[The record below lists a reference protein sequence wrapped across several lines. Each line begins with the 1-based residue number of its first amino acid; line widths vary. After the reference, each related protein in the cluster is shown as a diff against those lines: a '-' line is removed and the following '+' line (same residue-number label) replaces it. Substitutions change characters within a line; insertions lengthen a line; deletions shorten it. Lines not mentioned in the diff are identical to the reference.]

1 MYFPERNGKDSS
13 GGAGIFCTWQLR
25 LRAKRFG
32 DERSM
37 MIGMGENIKNLV
49 KQLYWEV
56 LGSIF
61 IAAGIY
67 NFAVQAEFPMT
78 GFSGISIILYRLFGV
93 QIGLSTV
100 FLNIPVAILCYK
112 LLGRKFFVSSLRC
125 MLISSIF
132 IDYIAPLFPMYT
144 GSRLLASLC
153 TGVIAGLGYAII
165 YMQNSSTGGSD
176 FIIMAV
182 KAIKPHLSLGRI
194 AFLSDV
200 LIILVG
206 GILFRDV
213 DGIIYGMIVN
223 FIFAVV
229 VDKVMY
235 GINAGKMALIVTEHG
250 KKICDVIDNCCERG
264 TTILKGQ
271 GGYQGDEKQVV
282 MCACSNKEMYLV
294 QQAVK
299 EADPAAFLIVLES
312 NEVHGEGF
320 QMLQIGERETKK
332 KIDLQKRDI

>member
-1 MYFPERNGKDSS
+1 MRE
-13 GGAGIFCTWQLR
+13 T
-25 LRAKRFG
+25 
-32 DERSM
+32 
-37 MIGMGENIKNLV
+37 IKTMA
-49 KQLYWEV
+49 KQLGWEI

-78 GFSGISIILYRLFGV
+78 GFSGISIILYRLFELP
-93 QIGLSTV
+93 IGLSTII
-100 FLNIPVAILCYK
+100 LNIPVAILCYR
-112 LLGRKFFVSSLRC
+112 LLGRKFFVSSVRC
-125 MLISSIF
+125 MVISSIF
-132 IDYIAPLFPMYT
+132 IDYIAPLFPVYT

-153 TGVIAGLGYAII
+153 TGVIAGLGYSII

-182 KAIKPHLSLGRI
+182 KAVKPHLSLGKI

-200 LIILVG
+200 GIILAG
-206 GILFRDV
+206 GILFRDI

-223 FIFAVV
+223 YLFAVV
-229 VDKVMY
+229 VDKIMY
-235 GINAGKMALIVTEHG
+235 GINAGKMAMIVTERG
-250 KKICDVIDNCCERG
+250 KEICEIIDNCCQRG

-271 GGYQGDEKQVV
+271 GGYQGDTKQVV

-294 QQAVK
+294 QRAVK
-299 EADPAAFLIVLES
+299 NADPAAFIIVLES

-320 QMLQIGERETKK
+320 HMIQIGEHDRTHKVKK
-332 KIDLQKRDI
+332 